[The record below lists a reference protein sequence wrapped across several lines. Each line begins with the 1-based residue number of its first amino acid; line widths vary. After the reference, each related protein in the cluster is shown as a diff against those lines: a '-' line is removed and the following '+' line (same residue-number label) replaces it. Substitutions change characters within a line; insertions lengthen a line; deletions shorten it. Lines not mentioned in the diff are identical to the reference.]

1 MKKKVI
7 IGSLGL
13 LVGLSL
19 GLVYSHIQLNAE
31 SKAHQ
36 AKLKE
41 VTQRLSLTQ
50 RKFMEER
57 TLHTSLEDD
66 KQAIQTQLDSLQK
79 EKEHLTSEDKD
90 LKSKVAILEPQVT
103 SLEKKVVSLETRAS
117 SLDTKNTQL
126 SERLAKTEADRA
138 ALDRKEHQTFQSLQE
153 REKELKQLTTD
164 SRTRYDQCAAH
175 NARLYTIAEEVI
187 HQYEKKGVVKS
198 LLTSEPFTQI
208 KKVELEK
215 LVQDYKDKV
224 EQQKLESK

>member
-7 IGSLGL
+7 IGALGMV
-13 LVGLSL
+13 VGLSL
-19 GLVYSHIQLNAE
+19 GLIYGHVQLNNE
-31 SKAHQ
+31 LKAHQ
-36 AKLKE
+36 TKLKE
-41 VTQRLSLTQ
+41 MSQRLSLTQ

-66 KQAIQTQLDSLQK
+66 KQAIQTQLDTLQK
-79 EKEHLTSEDKD
+79 EKEHLTSENKD
-90 LKSKVAILEPQVT
+90 LKAKVVALEPQV
-103 SLEKKVVSLETRAS
+103 S
-117 SLDTKNTQL
+117 SLDKKVAALETKSSSLDMRNTQL
-126 SERLAKTEADRA
+126 TERLAKVEADRT

-164 SRTRYDQCAAH
+164 SRTQYDRCAAD
-175 NARLYTIAEEVI
+175 NARLYTIAQEVI

-215 LVQDYKDKV
+215 LVQGYKDKV